1 MNLKKNN
8 SSKKTPTTKVSILS
22 SIRGKLLVLG
32 CVSIATTVILGL
44 TGIYLI
50 NSSNSNNQVLADI
63 NQINLL
69 QNENQTLDVSFLY
82 DLDTSYND
90 TKMDN
95 LNQMNSAAE
104 DALKHTKSS
113 FRSDLTQ
120 ISDDIDTTISNSSDL
135 FSAIIER
142 GFSTDSGM
150 YADFMASDEALE
162 GCFSDM
168 GEESDWIDGTWTDA
182 ALASAEIVNADGV
195 NYHHVTY
202 STAWEGN
209 GKRNYLIVRVGGN
222 GIEYT
227 GKVFINNIVVNDSE
241 TVDLSALT
249 ASDLSKSYGEYTD
262 LDAAT
267 FNNTPSICYQA
278 GFSGSN
284 PDWQETSVEIPIEG
298 CSFDAC
304 QKVSVDLYFEDTQ
317 APTLR
322 TAVALNEKYD
332 FASNLDGL
340 NDDFASYSKSV
351 AEGNDSTEAAS
362 KIQSRLTEMKE
373 NIGLYVVNSDVAAAG
388 TSALSQKEDA
398 FHSMQ
403 DYDQNIIELKSKN
416 NEINNNLTSLTSD
429 VRSTIEKQTEDSRIT
444 MTALIGIVFV
454 IGAVLIVAILLYVT
468 ASIQKSVGS
477 FRHTLSDISNGN
489 MTVRAATG
497 KGDEFDIFGHS
508 LNQMADKL
516 TATLKSVV
524 QIAGDLKV
532 SGSSLEQMAQSTN
545 ETSSQID
552 LAITGIADGATNQ
565 AEDVE
570 QTTHQITDLGNFMD
584 DMVSNV
590 GELDNTSA
598 HMKDASDEAFQI
610 LNGLSASNQKTTD
623 GINKISDLIHTTN
636 NSVQEIKEAVS
647 LISSIASQ
655 TNLLSLNASIE
666 AARAGDA
673 GKGFAVVASEIQQL
687 ADQSDKSAD
696 TIYQVITNLTENFQN
711 TMSVMDEVVQATLE
725 QNEKLNETQTQFDI
739 VRGGIDQSRDK
750 TSVIKASI
758 EECNKV
764 IINVNELMI
773 NLSAISEENA
783 ASTTET
789 ANSMQILNRTINE
802 LLAESQKLL
811 AASSALEKDMQSFI
825 L

>member
-95 LNQMNSAAE
+95 LNQMSSAAE

-135 FSAIIER
+135 FSSIIER

-150 YADFMASDEALE
+150 YADFMAPDEALE

-182 ALASAEIVNADGV
+182 ALASAEIVNVDGV

-241 TVDLSALT
+241 SVDLSTLT
-249 ASDLSKSYGEYTD
+249 ASDLSKSYGAYTD

-267 FNNTPSICYQA
+267 FNNTPSVCYQA

-298 CSFDAC
+298 CSFDTC

-317 APTLR
+317 VPTLR

-332 FASNLDGL
+332 FASNLDDL

-362 KIQSRLTEMKE
+362 KIQSRLTEMKN
-373 NIGLYVVNSDVAAAG
+373 NIGLYVVNSDIVTTG

-398 FHSMQ
+398 FNSMQ
-403 DYDQNIIELKSKN
+403 DYDKNIIELKSEN

-666 AARAGDA
+666 AARAGEA

-725 QNEKLNETQTQFDI
+725 QNEKLNETQTQFNI

-750 TSVIKASI
+750 TSIIKASI

-789 ANSMQILNRTINE
+789 ANSMQVLNRTINE